1 MGKIAEAENVRLITT
16 DRYRNKQ
23 PAKWTEMPIFPLLK
37 PIVMYLIPDDF
48 SPERLKKK
56 PSNRSVIRSIKSD
69 CSGKMEIFRLW
80 DRFHSLATGEPMCT
94 KRFIPS
100 PKIRDYYVCC
110 SNK

>member
-1 MGKIAEAENVRLITT
+1 
-16 DRYRNKQ
+16 
-23 PAKWTEMPIFPLLK
+23 MPIFPLLK

-48 SPERLKKK
+48 SPERLKGKTIEQ
-56 PSNRSVIRSIKSD
+56 VCYSINQIGLFWENGNIQIMGSF
-69 CSGKMEIFRLW
+69 SFS
-80 DRFHSLATGEPMCT
+80 HSLATGEPMCT